1 MIGGTTIRQQ
11 SISLMLLAYNEI
23 DTIQIELDTWRS
35 VLEQLPSGWTW
46 QIVVVEDGSTD
57 GTTKFLS
64 EWAKSDS
71 NHHLHEPAR
80 QGYKNALKR
89 GLSFCSTDYI
99 FFCDTGLK
107 NDFEDFWSLFYRR
120 ERADLLVGRKVL
132 RTDSAYRQLLT
143 LALNAFLRI
152 YFHSLQFY
160 DVDSGFRIFNTRVRD
175 LLLEEELV
183 FKGFAGCEMVL
194 KVCRKKYKYLEIPIS
209 YTGRDGVSRGL
220 PNRVIPKSIIRLLGD
235 LRRFKSSLN
244 G

>member
-1 MIGGTTIRQQ
+1 
-11 SISLMLLAYNEI
+11 MLLAYNEI
-23 DTIQIELDTWRS
+23 ETIQIELDSWRRI
-35 VLEQLPSGWTW
+35 LEQLPTGWTW

-64 EWAKSDS
+64 EWARVDG
-71 NHHLHEPAR
+71 NHHLHESER

-120 ERADLLVGRKVL
+120 EGADLLVGRKVL
-132 RTDSAYRQLLT
+132 RTDSTYRQLLT
-143 LALNAFLRI
+143 LALNAFLRL
-152 YFHSLQFY
+152 YFHSPQFH
-160 DVDSGFRIFNTRVRD
+160 DVDSGFRIFNRRTRD

-194 KVCRKKYKYLEIPIS
+194 KVCRKNYKYLEVPIS
-209 YTGRDGVSRGL
+209 YVGREGLSRGL
-220 PNRVIPKSIIRLLGD
+220 PNRVIPKSVLKLLGD
-235 LRRFKSSLN
+235 LRRFKGSLI
-244 G
+244 

>member
-1 MIGGTTIRQQ
+1 MNRGAKIPHQ

-23 DTIQIELDTWRS
+23 DTIEIELNSWRS
-35 VLEQLPSGWTW
+35 RLEQLPTGWTW

-64 EWAKSDS
+64 EWAKDER
-71 NHHLHEPAR
+71 NHHLHEPDR
-80 QGYKNALKR
+80 RGYKNALKR
-89 GLSFCSTDYI
+89 GLSFCATDYI

-107 NDFEDFWSLFYRR
+107 NDFEDFWALFYRR

-132 RTDSAYRQLLT
+132 RTDSTYRQFLT

-152 YFHSLQFY
+152 YFHNQQFH
-160 DVDSGFRIFNTRVRD
+160 DVDSGFRIFNRRVRD
-175 LLLEEELV
+175 LLLEEELI

-194 KVCRKKYKYLEIPIS
+194 KVCRKKYKYLEVPIS
-209 YTGRDGVSRGL
+209 YGGRDGVSRSL
-220 PNRVIPKSIIRLLGD
+220 PNRVIPESIIKLLGD

-244 G
+244 